1 MRPIVQIRDLSK
13 RYYLPR
19 LRTTKRTLRET
30 LREAAQSP
38 LQSLSRRMKGGRETL
53 WALRDVSFEVEP
65 GEVIGI
71 IGRNGAGK
79 STLLKILSRVTKPTA
94 GEVDLYGR
102 VGSLLSVG
110 TGFHPNLSG
119 RENIYL
125 NGTILGMRRAEIK
138 RKFDEI
144 VAFSEVEQ
152 FLETPVKHYSSGMYV
167 RLAFAIAAHLEPE
180 ILLLDEVIA
189 VGDAAFQK
197 KCVDKIREIPL
208 KGHTVFFVSHNL
220 ETVRDLCRRVLFIQS
235 GQLQLDGDAASVV
248 DQYIESTSQ
257 SGA

>member
-1 MRPIVQIRDLSK
+1 MRPIVRVRNLSK
-13 RYYLPR
+13 RYYIPR
-19 LRTTKRTLRET
+19 AHSTSPT
-30 LREAAQSP
+30 LREAFAGTVKST
-38 LQSLSRRMKGGRETL
+38 LQNLSSRMHASRETL
-53 WALRDVSFEVEP
+53 WALRDVSFDVEP
-65 GEVIGI
+65 GEVVGI
-71 IGRNGAGK
+71 IGHNGAGK
-79 STLLKILSRVTKPTA
+79 STLLKILSRITKPTG
-94 GEVDLYGR
+94 GEVDIYGR

-110 TGFHPNLSG
+110 TGFHPNLTG

-167 RLAFAIAAHLEPE
+167 RLAFAVAAHLEPE

-197 KCVDKIREIPL
+197 KCVEKIREIPR

-220 ETVRDLCRRVLFIQS
+220 ETIQDLCRRVLFIHS
-235 GQLQLDGDAASVV
+235 GQLHEDGDAPSVIAK
-248 DQYIESTSQ
+248 YLGSTTQ
-257 SGA
+257 VC